1 VAETRLL
8 ALALLACCPHGDI
21 LVDHGGGPPD
31 APAMYDA
38 ARSLGCDLR
47 GDVTWTTGV
56 IHCSFYPDGC
66 AGICRRDACGAE
78 IEVVTAS
85 SACQT
90 ALGHELGHYCLK
102 TEDEDEANAYQAEL
116 RKMIGCAP

>member
-1 VAETRLL
+1 MRWY
-8 ALALLACCPHGDI
+8 ALALLACCPHGDT

-38 ARSLGCDLR
+38 ARSLGCDLK

-56 IHCSFYPDGC
+56 IPCRFYPQGC
-66 AGICRRDACGAE
+66 GGTCFWDACGAS
-78 IEVVTAS
+78 IETDTAS
-85 SACQT
+85 TACQT

-116 RKMIGCAP
+116 RKMIRCAP

>member
-1 VAETRLL
+1 MRWL
-8 ALALLACCPHGDI
+8 ALLLLACCPHGDT

-38 ARSLGCDLR
+38 ARSLGCDLK

-56 IHCSFYPDGC
+56 IHCSFYPEGC
-66 AGICRRDACGAE
+66 GGTCLWNGCGAE
-78 IEVVTAS
+78 IEVVTAP

-90 ALGHELGHYCLK
+90 ALGHELGHWCLK
-102 TEDEDEANAYQAEL
+102 TEDEDAANAYQAEL
-116 RKMIGCAP
+116 RKMIGYR